1 MATESGAAVLSVEGC
16 RLLLGDQGWEFADAH
31 ADDIEA
37 HWERRLE
44 DNPGFFNGT
53 IYLTRGA
60 EVEDGV
66 LSARVFATEFKNF
79 LYWRETG
86 YIDRS
91 VTDVFGSALIVSAD
105 GAVILGRQREGHIN
119 AGLAYCPGGL
129 VDMRDVLSD
138 GSVDILG
145 SIRRELVEETGLT
158 TSSLVN
164 VPGFLVTRLGQQM
177 SVAAEFRSPLG
188 TALLTQR
195 IADYLDADP
204 QSELADVVAIASIE
218 EAASVS
224 MPSFMHPLLRS
235 YFGGQR
241 PGVRDPSHLL
251 G

>member
-1 MATESGAAVLSVEGC
+1 MGVTEAHATVVAVEEC
-16 RLLLGDQGWEFADAH
+16 RLLLADEGWEFADVHAH
-31 ADDIEA
+31 DIEA

-60 EVEDGV
+60 TVEEGV
-66 LSARVFATEFKNF
+66 LSARVFATDFKNF

-86 YIDRS
+86 YGDRS

-119 AGLAYCPGGL
+119 SGLAYCPGGL
-129 VDMRDVLSD
+129 VDTRDILAD

-145 SIRRELVEETGLT
+145 SIRRELGEETGLT
-158 TSSLVN
+158 TGSLVEG
-164 VPGFLVTRLGQQM
+164 PGFLVTRLGQQM

-188 TALLTQR
+188 TDELTQR
-195 IADYLDADP
+195 IAEYLDADP
-204 QSELADVVAIASIE
+204 RSELADVVAVASLG
-218 EAASVS
+218 EAASVA
-224 MPSFMHPLLRS
+224 MPGFMQPLLRA
-235 YFGGQR
+235 YFGGLS
-241 PGVRDPSHLL
+241 PG